1 MQLLEHREEEL
12 LEHRLLLE
20 ERLDAARR
28 WKRDLRIR
36 GKWDRYM
43 LCDGS
48 PDPTVPQ
55 EINTFMSLWSAE
67 EAEDFQSV
75 LNKSRLVLRLIGEL
89 ELLLLD
95 TPAEELGEAEAGQY
109 TQSVRRLQ
117 ELLHRKFNEA
127 TEHLLKSAAALS
139 DIDTGNMQK
148 VIRNNT
154 VTLCIW
160 ANLNKNPRF
169 RGYHFEEAELS
180 FDLPRPLAL
189 SNIAVRL
196 LHTDYDHIS
205 CLSQTY
211 RPQGKEP
218 EEKPPTDTLISETG
232 GGEWRLGAEQEEEP
246 ALEST
251 TVLEEERK
259 SEERKSV
266 LSAES
271 HREDENEMENESE
284 RRSQEEDPSEGHSP
298 TSLLNPAQEEELLED
313 DVVDL
318 RQFTSLGG
326 VYYFDVLVLPPQ
338 CKQVNGWSMV
348 QLVSGGLQPFP
359 YPQESLL
366 SSGLGVS
373 LQEKDMEGLR
383 SPPVGVSLKVPA
395 SVVFFEDPHV
405 ARWDPETNNWK
416 TDAILEPKYNPE
428 LRELTFRMDAFYTF
442 TLMAETHLH
451 MPYES
456 WELTPRGDNE
466 ASLSISTAWTHL
478 QIEIKD
484 DQCRLAAVS
493 EVGGDLSD
501 VIGRWTTPLR
511 LQAAMKKVGL
521 NVFPA
526 EDSGKYVSINKK
538 NEAAEDAAY
547 KEMALLCPSFSF
559 AWSKWNQSCGYERI
573 IMKVREGSG
582 SDWSLYMQSPQRWQR
597 LGLSESSDVFSEE
610 LYPGSAF
617 HSTLYH
623 MIRDHCSA
631 EAPERLRR
639 AHHLFLDC
647 VYSLLS
653 ATRPLTHS

>member
-1 MQLLEHREEEL
+1 M
-12 LEHRLLLE
+12 
-20 ERLDAARR
+20 
-28 WKRDLRIR
+28 
-36 GKWDRYM
+36 
-43 LCDGS
+43 
-48 PDPTVPQ
+48 
-55 EINTFMSLWSAE
+55 
-67 EAEDFQSV
+67 
-75 LNKSRLVLRLIGEL
+75 
-89 ELLLLD
+89 
-95 TPAEELGEAEAGQY
+95 
-109 TQSVRRLQ
+109 
-117 ELLHRKFNEA
+117 
-127 TEHLLKSAAALS
+127 
-139 DIDTGNMQK
+139 
-148 VIRNNT
+148 
-154 VTLCIW
+154 
-160 ANLNKNPRF
+160 
-169 RGYHFEEAELS
+169 
-180 FDLPRPLAL
+180 PRPLAL
-189 SNIAVRL
+189 SNIAVRF

-218 EEKPPTDTLISETG
+218 GEKPPTDTLISETG

-259 SEERKSV
+259 SEERKDCSSSRIV
-266 LSAES
+266 SAALGY
-271 HREDENEMENESE
+271 NAA
-284 RRSQEEDPSEGHSP
+284 
-298 TSLLNPAQEEELLED
+298 LLCI
-313 DVVDL
+313 
-318 RQFTSLGG
+318 R
-326 VYYFDVLVLPPQ
+326 
-338 CKQVNGWSMV
+338 

-395 SVVFFEDPHV
+395 SVIFFEDPHV
-405 ARWDPETNNWK
+405 ARWDPETNNWR
-416 TDAILEPKYNPE
+416 TDAILEPKYNAE

-493 EVGGDLSD
+493 EVDGDLSD

-573 IMKVREGSG
+573 IMKVRGVG
-582 SDWSLYMQSPQRWQR
+582 WAGKR
-597 LGLSESSDVFSEE
+597 V
-610 LYPGSAF
+610 
-617 HSTLYH
+617 ST
-623 MIRDHCSA
+623 C
-631 EAPERLRR
+631 
-639 AHHLFLDC
+639 
-647 VYSLLS
+647 
-653 ATRPLTHS
+653 